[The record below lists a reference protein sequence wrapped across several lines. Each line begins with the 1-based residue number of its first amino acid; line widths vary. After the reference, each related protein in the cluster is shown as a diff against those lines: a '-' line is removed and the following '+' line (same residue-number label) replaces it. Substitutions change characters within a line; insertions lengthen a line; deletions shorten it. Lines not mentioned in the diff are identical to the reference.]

1 MSWTNKGCRIAS
13 SMLFLFVMFMLDL
26 FFSLSLCVQQSP
38 VSCSRC
44 PCANLKAGQKLV
56 EKSKDNEKDK
66 EGSGRKK
73 IPKIFFGTRTHK
85 QITQIA
91 RELKRT
97 LYSTVPMTILSSR
110 DHTCVH
116 PEVVPHA
123 NRNERCKE
131 LLEAKNVSCPLP
143 RLHRDIATTFEHSF
157 FIHLSSL
164 VPLRGIKE
172 SRFRFTEFKAFYETL
187 NLILVL

>member
-1 MSWTNKGCRIAS
+1 
-13 SMLFLFVMFMLDL
+13 MFMLDL
-26 FFSLSLCVQQSP
+26 FFSLCIPQSP
-38 VSCSRC
+38 VSCSLC
-44 PCANLKAGQKLV
+44 PCANLKAGQKTV
-56 EKSKDNEKDK
+56 EKSKDSDKDK

-131 LLEAKNVSCPLP
+131 MLEAKNVSRPLP
-143 RLHRDIATTFEHSF
+143 GLHHVTLQPPEHRF

-164 VPLRGIKE
+164 EPLRGIKE
-172 SRFRFTEFKAFYETL
+172 SRFRHLLVHWVQGL
-187 NLILVL
+187 NPELCLY

>member
-1 MSWTNKGCRIAS
+1 MNDYLYDRLYKSLFMIWTNKGCRIAS
-13 SMLFLFVMFMLDL
+13 SRLFLFVMFMLDL
-26 FFSLSLCVQQSP
+26 FFSLCIPQSP
-38 VSCSRC
+38 VSCSLC
-44 PCANLKAGQKLV
+44 PCANLKAGQKTV
-56 EKSKDNEKDK
+56 EKSKDSDKDK

-131 LLEAKNVSCPLP
+131 LLEAKNVSRPLP
-143 RLHRDIATTFEHSF
+143 RLHHVTLQPPLSTGSSF
-157 FIHLSSL
+157 ICHH
-164 VPLRGIKE
+164 
-172 SRFRFTEFKAFYETL
+172 
-187 NLILVL
+187 

>member
-13 SMLFLFVMFMLDL
+13 SRLFLFVMFTLDL
-26 FFSLSLCVQQSP
+26 FFSLSLCVRQSP
-38 VSCSRC
+38 VSCSLC

-66 EGSGRKK
+66 EGSERKK

-123 NRNERCKE
+123 NRNERCRE
-131 LLEAKNVSCPLP
+131 LLEAKNVSHLFPGYTVTSQPPLS
-143 RLHRDIATTFEHSF
+143 TGSSF
-157 FIHLSSL
+157 ICHH
-164 VPLRGIKE
+164 
-172 SRFRFTEFKAFYETL
+172 
-187 NLILVL
+187 